1 MPVVHVN
8 LVEGR
13 DPQMLNRLLRGI
25 SEVVCSTLEC
35 SPATVSVILHE
46 VPAERWMRSG
56 ITIAE
61 ERTRRSSATAHEA
74 GA

>member
-13 DPQMLNRLLRGI
+13 DPQLLDRLLRGV
-25 SEVVCSTLEC
+25 SEVVCRTLEV

-46 VPAERWMRSG
+46 VPAERWMRDG

-61 ERTRRSSATAHEA
+61 HRARRSSEALPEA